1 MSSSTSVKGRVLTRH
16 LVQQSGS
23 LWLHYYIKTATGP
36 VLVQVPNADYL
47 CFCATSELDRLLSS
61 ASLGAVRTKA
71 LTLQNF
77 KLDNVTA
84 IYCQSRQ
91 SFRNLTRV
99 SVDLGIPL
107 YESDIRPEHRYL
119 IERFIAL
126 DVEFTGE
133 YSSNNSSQALPV
145 FVGDRARKLDL
156 DISLRA
162 ISLDF
167 ECSFDGELYSVAL
180 YGNNG
185 DIPYEKVFMV
195 GEPISDN
202 NRTPNIEGSD
212 DAIDSDKGR
221 AEGYV
226 EWVADEKSLILALVA
241 WFAEYDPDIIIG
253 WAVVTFDLALLY
265 RRAKKLGIR
274 LPIGRGGAELGWK
287 VADKFRPESLSLP
300 GRVVL
305 DGIDWLKAAFYRFD
319 SFSLE
324 FVSRALL
331 NEGKAIHSVAN
342 RVNEIA
348 ELFIH
353 DKLALAHYNLTDSR
367 LVWDVFN
374 HTQLFEFAL
383 ERSRL
388 TGLELGRVGGSVAA
402 FNNLYLPHLHRAGF
416 VAPAM
421 ATSQGL
427 ESPGGY
433 VMDSLPG
440 LYQNIIVLDFK
451 SLYPSIIRTFLID
464 PKGLVQGLSMPELE
478 TVAGFL
484 GGRFSRQNPILPQL
498 IKTLSEHREKAKLE
512 KNTPLSHAIKI
523 IMNSLYGV
531 LGSRG
536 CVFHDARLASSIT
549 LRGHEI
555 MKQTR
560 VWIEECG
567 HQVIYGDTDST
578 FVWLGAEPLDFDVD
592 TVAKG
597 LVEMVNSKWQ
607 QRLLETMNIAC
618 FLELEY
624 ESHYEQFFMPTLRGS
639 IEGSKKRYVG
649 AFTKPDGELKV
660 IFKGMEQVRSDWSP
674 LARRVQEL
682 LYYRL
687 FTKQD
692 VTVFLLNVISELM
705 TGKLDSELVFSKKL
719 RRDICDYTAK
729 SSPHV
734 KAAQIQHQLSGLESL
749 SKKGARI
756 DYLMTINGAEPV
768 KYRQAKIDYQY
779 YIERQLGP
787 IADPILT
794 ILGES
799 FSNLTSKQL
808 PLI

>member
-1 MSSSTSVKGRVLTRH
+1 MDRDVLPTTSVKGRVLTRH

-23 LWLHYYIKTATGP
+23 LWLHYYVKTAEGP
-36 VLVQVPNADYL
+36 VLVQIPNADYL
-47 CFCATSELDRLLSS
+47 CFCATSALDTLLSS
-61 ASLGAVRTKA
+61 PGLGPIRTKA
-71 LTLQNF
+71 LALQNF
-77 KLDNVTA
+77 ELGSVTA
-84 IYCQSRQ
+84 LYCQSRQ
-91 SFRNLTRV
+91 SFRNLTRA

-133 YSSNNSSQALPV
+133 FSTSKSNDTLPV
-145 FVGDRARKLDL
+145 FIGERARKLDL
-156 DISLRA
+156 DISLKA

-167 ECSFDGELYSVAL
+167 ECSFDGELYSVGL
-180 YGNNG
+180 YGKDG
-185 DIPYEKVFMV
+185 EIPYEKVIMV
-195 GEPISDN
+195 GEPVDN
-202 NRTPNIEGSD
+202 LMPEVED
-212 DAIDSDKGR
+212 CDKQR
-221 AEGYV
+221 ARDYI
-226 EWVADEKSLILALVA
+226 EWVADEKSLILQLVA
-241 WFAEYDPDIIIG
+241 WFADYDPDIIIG

-265 RRAKKLGIR
+265 RRAKKLGIS
-274 LPIGRGGAELGWK
+274 LPIGRGGVELGWK
-287 VADKFRPESLSLP
+287 VADKFRPESLSLF

-331 NEGKAIHSVAN
+331 EEGKAIHSVEN
-342 RVNEIA
+342 RVDEIA
-348 ELFIH
+348 DLFHH

-440 LYQNIIVLDFK
+440 LYQNIVVLDFK

-478 TVAGFL
+478 TVEGFL
-484 GGRFSRQNPILPQL
+484 GGRFSRENPILPEL

-512 KNTPLSHAIKI
+512 KNEPLSHAIKI

-555 MKQTR
+555 MKQTK

-567 HQVIYGDTDST
+567 YQVIYGDTDST
-578 FVWLGAEPLDFDVD
+578 FVWLGSDPLDFNVD

-597 LVEMVNSKWQ
+597 LVEMINKQWQ
-607 QRLLETMNIAC
+607 QKLAETMNIAC

-649 AFTKPDGELKV
+649 AFTKPDGELKL

-674 LARRVQEL
+674 LARRIQEE

-687 FTKQD
+687 FSKQD
-692 VTVFLLNVISELM
+692 VTVFLLDVIAELLA
-705 TGKLDSELVFSKKL
+705 GKLDGELVFSKKL

-734 KAAQIQHQLSGLESL
+734 KAAQIQYSLSGLESL
-749 SKKGARI
+749 SKKGTRI
-756 DYLMTINGAEPV
+756 EYLMTTNGAEPV
-768 KYRQAKIDYQY
+768 KYRQANIDYQY
-779 YIERQLGP
+779 YIDKQLGP

-799 FSNLTSKQL
+799 FSNMRSKQL